1 MKKENKFSLI
11 EGTFTPD
18 EAKDILMSLV
28 YNKIQ
33 FYKRKNFSL
42 QIRKGNNDEYSL
54 NKKNELEKIRQ
65 QILDQIDNIVK
76 KNQSIEIL
84 CSVDIKFK

>member
-54 NKKNELEKIRQ
+54 NKKNELDKIRQ